1 MVASAL
7 AMILVAVLPFFLAGL
22 FALLVINGTTPAS
35 SDGPVEN
42 SYQPMRLLKT
52 R

>member
-7 AMILVAVLPFFLAGL
+7 AMILVAVFPFFLAGL
-22 FALLVINGTTPAS
+22 CALLVITGTRPAS
-35 SDGPVEN
+35 SDAPVEN
-42 SYQPMRLLKT
+42 SYQPMRLLTT